1 MAKINILPA
10 KVYNRIAAGE
20 VVDRPAS
27 VVKELLENS
36 IDAGATEIE
45 IHIEQGGKQLIRVVD
60 NGCGIE
66 RDDLQSAFL
75 PHATSKISKAE
86 DLESI
91 ATLGFRG
98 EAIASI
104 ASVSQMTI
112 TSKTEDGNC
121 YKLSCNGGELGQIT
135 ETSGQK
141 GTDVCVELLFYHT
154 PVRLSFLKSDK
165 VEESEITNLVSRF
178 ILNHSDV
185 AFTYYADNR
194 KVMQS
199 FGGGDEEAMV
209 SVYGASTLAQ
219 CFCVNAEKHGV
230 KIRGYIGSQN
240 FYKPNKSYQSIFLNG
255 RYIVNA
261 AISSAISSAYSSYL
275 MKRQYPFYALHIDVP
290 TEVVDVNVHPNK
302 ADVRFANNQLIYGCV
317 YSVIA
322 AVLDGQSKGLE
333 YVVKA
338 PFADVEETPQPIPVE
353 EKPKTQEKVFDL
365 PTLSYEEA
373 KKEVEKDAPILPTT
387 DMKWTSILAET
398 YQPKPTSKVE
408 EDDEFAPIQQ
418 AYKRESSVGKRQN
431 TNDINELFPGLKF
444 DSPYQS
450 AESFSST
457 ADNFAVNKQYLE
469 QLEREKKQEQQE
481 KIDIYD
487 WYYAGKLFNTYLLY
501 QYQNTVYI
509 IDQHAAHERLIYNHL
524 KEQLDKRIIIRQP
537 MLVPYKIQLN
547 AYESAF
553 IRSQMHIIQDIGFDL
568 EETEDCIFSVT
579 QIPLDLQNID
589 LDKFFHRVLS
599 DMAGY
604 KSIRLEELIRDK
616 LASDACK
623 AAVKAGMD
631 LTREEVDRLFALMDG
646 DMGLKCP
653 HGRPVVVKMTKT
665 QLEKLFKRIV

>member
-45 IHIEQGGKQLIRVVD
+45 IYIEQGGKQLIRVVD

-75 PHATSKISKAE
+75 PHATSKISRAE

-104 ASVSQMTI
+104 ASVAQMSI
-112 TSKTEDGNC
+112 TSKTEDGGC

-135 ETSGQK
+135 EASGSK

-165 VEESEITNLVSRF
+165 VEEAEITTLVSRF
-178 ILNHSDV
+178 ILNHSNV
-185 AFTYYADNR
+185 SFTYYTDG
-194 KVMQS
+194 KKTLQS

-209 SVYGASTLAQ
+209 SVYGASTIAQ

-240 FYKPNKSYQSIFLNG
+240 FYKANKSYQSIFLNG

-275 MKRQYPFYALHIDVP
+275 MKRQYPFYVLHIDVP

-322 AVLDGQSKGLE
+322 AVLDGQSKGVE

-338 PFADVEETPQPIPVE
+338 PFAEMDEVGQVETSKRE
-353 EKPKTQEKVFDL
+353 EKVVEV
-365 PTLSYEEA
+365 PTFTYAEA
-373 KKEVEKDAPILPTT
+373 KKEVEKDSPFPSV
-387 DMKWTSILAET
+387 KEK
-398 YQPKPTSKVE
+398 KPPLVIVQGDKFIPVQD
-408 EDDEFAPIQQ
+408 DDESPET
-418 AYKRESSVGKRQN
+418 KREADNLS
-431 TNDINELFPGLKF
+431 ELLSGLKF
-444 DSPYQS
+444 DAPYKKTDVYS
-450 AESFSST
+450 DT
-457 ADNFAVNKQYLE
+457 VDNFAVNKQYLE
-469 QLEREKKQEQQE
+469 QLDREKKQGQQE
-481 KIDIYD
+481 KISIFD
-487 WYYAGKLFNTYLLY
+487 WQYAGKLFNTYLLY

-509 IDQHAAHERLIYNHL
+509 IDQHAAHERLIFDRL
-524 KEQLDKRIIIRQP
+524 KEQLDKRIVIRQP
-537 MLVPYKIQLN
+537 MLVPYQIRLN

-553 IRSQMHIIQDIGFDL
+553 IRMQKHIIEDIGFTL
-568 EETEDCIFSVT
+568 EENVECTFEVT
-579 QIPLDLQNID
+579 QIPLDLRNID
-589 LDKFFHRVLS
+589 LDRFFHRILA

-604 KSIRLEELIRDK
+604 KAIKLEDIVRER

-631 LTREEVDRLFALMDG
+631 LSRSEIDKLFELMNG
-646 DMGLKCP
+646 DMCLKCP

-665 QLEKLFKRIV
+665 QIEKMFKRIV

>member
-45 IHIEQGGKQLIRVVD
+45 IYIEQGGKQLIRVVD

-75 PHATSKISKAE
+75 PHATSKISRAE

-104 ASVSQMTI
+104 ASVAQMSI
-112 TSKTEDGNC
+112 TSKTEDGGC

-135 ETSGQK
+135 EASGSK

-165 VEESEITNLVSRF
+165 VEEAEITTLVSRF
-178 ILNHSDV
+178 ILNHSNV
-185 AFTYYADNR
+185 SFTYYTDG
-194 KVMQS
+194 KKTLQS

-209 SVYGASTLAQ
+209 SVYGASTIAQ

-240 FYKPNKSYQSIFLNG
+240 FYKANKSYQSIFLNG

-275 MKRQYPFYALHIDVP
+275 MKRQYPFYVLHIDVP

-322 AVLDGQSKGLE
+322 AVLDGQSKGVE

-338 PFADVEETPQPIPVE
+338 PFAEMDEVGQVETSKRE
-353 EKPKTQEKVFDL
+353 EKVVEV
-365 PTLSYEEA
+365 PTFTYAEA
-373 KKEVEKDAPILPTT
+373 KKEVEKDSPFPSV
-387 DMKWTSILAET
+387 KEK
-398 YQPKPTSKVE
+398 KPPLVIVQGDKFIPVQD
-408 EDDEFAPIQQ
+408 DDESPET
-418 AYKRESSVGKRQN
+418 KREADNLS
-431 TNDINELFPGLKF
+431 ELLSGLKF
-444 DSPYQS
+444 DAPYKKTDVYS
-450 AESFSST
+450 DT
-457 ADNFAVNKQYLE
+457 VDNFAVNKQYLE
-469 QLEREKKQEQQE
+469 QLDREKKQGQQE
-481 KIDIYD
+481 KISIFD
-487 WYYAGKLFNTYLLY
+487 WQYAGKLFNTYLLY

-509 IDQHAAHERLIYNHL
+509 IDQHAAHERLIFDRL
-524 KEQLDKRIIIRQP
+524 KEQLDKRIVIRQP
-537 MLVPYKIQLN
+537 MLVPYQIRLN

-553 IRSQMHIIQDIGFDL
+553 IRMQKHIIEDIGFTL
-568 EETEDCIFSVT
+568 EENVECTFEVT
-579 QIPLDLQNID
+579 QIPLDLRNID
-589 LDKFFHRVLS
+589 LDRFFHRILA

-604 KSIRLEELIRDK
+604 KAIKLEDIVRER

-631 LTREEVDRLFALMDG
+631 LSRSEIDKLFELMNG

-665 QLEKLFKRIV
+665 QIEKMFKRIV